1 MDQERMAE
9 ALDKIHDVA
18 ADLLNSDKHGKL
30 PATVVDGLNAIVSVS
45 RYRFD
50 VTKGERRL

>member
-9 ALDKIHDVA
+9 ALDKIHDIA
-18 ADLLNSDKHGKL
+18 LDLLNSDKHGKL
-30 PATVVDGLNAIVSVS
+30 PATVTAGLDAIVSVS

-50 VTKGERRL
+50 VTKGEKRL

>member
-1 MDQERMAE
+1 MDQQQMAE

-18 ADLLNSDKHGKL
+18 VDLLDVDKHGKL
-30 PATVVDGLNAIVSVS
+30 PASVADGLNAIVSIS

-50 VTKGERRL
+50 VTKGEKRL